1 MATKYLDLTF
11 TDAVCRAQTQYY
23 GRAGKIA
30 GAPERDP
37 LGQAEAE
44 FIAARDSFYVGS
56 ISESGW
62 PYIQHRGGPQGFL
75 RVINE
80 TTLAF
85 ADYKGN
91 RQLLTTGNVS
101 VNDRVALFLMDY
113 KNRERLKILGHAR
126 IEDARA
132 HPELVAQLDRSKDAV
147 ERGAA
152 GLHRCRLVRLEL
164 SEVHHAP
171 LLGGRGRGACGSVE
185 EANCRARGPTS
196 YGEIVMAFAAQIDRD
211 ISLLDFQGQVPHELT
226 WACAIGMAPRS
237 SGLA

>member
-1 MATKYLDLTF
+1 MATKYLDLTL

-23 GRAGKIA
+23 GSAGKIV
-30 GAPERDP
+30 GAPERDL
-37 LGQAEAE
+37 LGQTEAE
-44 FIAARDSFYVGS
+44 FIASRDSFYFGS

-126 IEDARA
+126 VEDARV
-132 HPELVAQLDRSKDAV
+132 HPELVAQFTDLKIRSNA
-147 ERGAA
+147 E
-152 GLHRCRLVRLEL
+152 RLVFINVVSFDWNCPKYITPRYTAEEVEAYVEPLKLRIAELEAQL
-164 SEVHHAP
+164 RKV
-171 LLGGRGRGACGSVE
+171 
-185 EANCRARGPTS
+185 TS
-196 YGEIVMAFAAQIDRD
+196 
-211 ISLLDFQGQVPHELT
+211 
-226 WACAIGMAPRS
+226 
-237 SGLA
+237 

>member
-23 GRAGKIA
+23 GSAGKIV
-30 GAPERDP
+30 GAPERDL
-37 LGQAEAE
+37 LGQTEAE
-44 FIAARDSFYVGS
+44 FIASRDSFYFGS

-80 TTLAF
+80 TTLTF

-126 IEDARA
+126 VEDSRV
-132 HPELVAQLDRSKDAV
+132 HPELVAQFTDLKIRSNA
-147 ERGAA
+147 E
-152 GLHRCRLVRLEL
+152 RLVFIDVVSFDWNCPKYITPRYTAE
-164 SEVHHAP
+164 E
-171 LLGGRGRGACGSVE
+171 VE
-185 EANCRARGPTS
+185 EYVEPLKLRIAELEAQLRKVTS
-196 YGEIVMAFAAQIDRD
+196 
-211 ISLLDFQGQVPHELT
+211 
-226 WACAIGMAPRS
+226 
-237 SGLA
+237 

>member
-1 MATKYLDLTF
+1 MEYGCVLSKISPAVGLTGGELGETMATKYLDLTF
-11 TDAVCRAQTQYY
+11 TESVRRAQTQYY
-23 GRAGKIA
+23 GRAGEIA

-44 FIAARDSFYVGS
+44 FIAARDSFYLGS

-62 PYIQHRGGPQGFL
+62 PYVQHRGGPHGFL

-126 IEDARA
+126 VEDARA
-132 HPELVAQLDRSKDAV
+132 YPELIAQLADPKMQQAV
-147 ERGAA
+147 ER
-152 GLHRCRLVRLEL
+152 LVFIDVVSFDWNCPKYITPRYSAE
-164 SEVHHAP
+164 E
-171 LLGGRGRGACGSVE
+171 VE
-185 EANCRARGPTS
+185 EYVRPLKTRVA
-196 YGEIVMAFAAQIDRD
+196 ELEAQLYAVK
-211 ISLLDFQGQVPHELT
+211 S
-226 WACAIGMAPRS
+226 
-237 SGLA
+237 

>member
-11 TDAVCRAQTQYY
+11 TESVRRAQTQYY
-23 GRAGKIA
+23 GRAGKIV

-44 FIAARDSFYVGS
+44 LIAAQDSFYLGS

-75 RVINE
+75 RVVNE

-126 IEDARA
+126 VEDARA
-132 HPELVAQLDRSKDAV
+132 YPELVTKLADPKMQSVV
-147 ERGAA
+147 ER
-152 GLHRCRLVRLEL
+152 
-164 SEVHHAP
+164 
-171 LLGGRGRGACGSVE
+171 LLFIDVVSFDWNCPKYITPRYSIKEVE
-185 EANCRARGPTS
+185 ELAGPLRARIAELEAELHAVRTGSGFSPT
-196 YGEIVMAFAAQIDRD
+196 
-211 ISLLDFQGQVPHELT
+211 
-226 WACAIGMAPRS
+226 
-237 SGLA
+237 